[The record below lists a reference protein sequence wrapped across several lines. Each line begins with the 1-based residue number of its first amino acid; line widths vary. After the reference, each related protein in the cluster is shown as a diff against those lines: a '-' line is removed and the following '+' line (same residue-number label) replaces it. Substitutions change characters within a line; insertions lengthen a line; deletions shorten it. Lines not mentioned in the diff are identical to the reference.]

1 MVTGWRETV
10 GVRFR
15 AAIVGSGE
23 LTEGRYELSTVQLRA
38 GPREWVGLVVL
49 ALPAML
55 IAADLTVLHLAV
67 PQLGA
72 ALSPSTTQLL
82 WIVDIYGFGVAGLL
96 ITMGTLGD
104 RIGRRRLL
112 LIGSAAFGAA
122 SVLAAY
128 ATSAEL
134 LIGARALLGVTG
146 ATLLPSTLSLITN
159 MFRDDKQR
167 RIAIAVWSTSFLLGG
182 AVGPLVGGLMLEH
195 FWWGSI
201 FLLAVPIMLV
211 LLVAGPLV
219 LPESREPGARG
230 VDPASVVLLMAAIL
244 SAVYGIKELASGASA
259 GIPLLMV
266 GAGAGLG
273 WWFVRRQRRLANPV
287 LDLTLFARRRFSVSL
302 GAQFLSLFALAAI
315 QFLVMQYLQLV
326 LGLSAL
332 EAGLW
337 ILPAMAAGVVGNLLA
352 PALARALSQTWA
364 IVAGLL
370 VGVAGAVMITQ
381 AGAGAGAGLTTVV
394 VGFALLSLGLNP
406 VLVLA
411 YDLILGS
418 VPAAR
423 AGTAAGTAETG
434 NELGIA
440 LGVATAGSIGAA
452 IYRRRVTGDTLP

>member
-1 MVTGWRETV
+1 MKPVV
-10 GVRFR
+10 VRSL
-15 AAIVGSGE
+15 AAIVGTGE
-23 LTEGRYELSTVQLRA
+23 LSRGRYELSTGELRA
-38 GPREWVGLVVL
+38 RSRDWVGLVVL

-67 PQLGA
+67 PHLGA
-72 ALSPSTTQLL
+72 ALAPSTTQLL

-112 LIGSAAFGAA
+112 LIGGAAFAAA

-128 ATSAEL
+128 STTAEL

-146 ATLLPSTLSLITN
+146 ATLLPATLSLITN

-167 RIAIAVWSTSFLLGG
+167 RFAIAVWSTSFLLGG

-219 LPESREPGARG
+219 LPESREPGARA

-244 SAVYGIKELASGASA
+244 SAVYGIKELAAGAA
-259 GIPLLMV
+259 PGVPLLLV
-266 GAGAGLG
+266 ATGAGLG
-273 WWFVRRQRRLANPV
+273 WWFVRRQRRLPNPV
-287 LDLTLFARRRFSVSL
+287 LDLTLFARRRFSVSI
-302 GAQFLSLFALAAI
+302 GTQFLSLFALAAI

-326 LGLSAL
+326 LDLSAL

-337 ILPAMAAGVVGNLLA
+337 ILPAMAAGVLGNLLA
-352 PALARALSQTWA
+352 PVLARALSQTVA

-370 VGVAGAVMITQ
+370 VGVAGAVLVTQ
-381 AGAGAGAGLTTVV
+381 A
-394 VGFALLSLGLNP
+394 
-406 VLVLA
+406 
-411 YDLILGS
+411 
-418 VPAAR
+418 
-423 AGTAAGTAETG
+423 
-434 NELGIA
+434 
-440 LGVATAGSIGAA
+440 
-452 IYRRRVTGDTLP
+452 